1 MNTPKGSLGPL
12 RFCIPSSED
21 YVLTSVTVVQPVLD
35 HHIKS
40 IIHSIFFCIWGKE
53 NVLIPGMLILRL
65 LPGLCILSHIKMPNS
80 GSKPT
85 QLCRVHW

>member
-40 IIHSIFFCIWGKE
+40 IIHYILLYLGKGKCAYSW
-53 NVLIPGMLILRL
+53 NVDPKITPWLMYS
-65 LPGLCILSHIKMPNS
+65 LSHKDA
-80 GSKPT
+80 
-85 QLCRVHW
+85 